1 MRSTTIAAIAAALC
15 ATTCAAAGHF
25 GQAPQEAPSVS
36 LPSAQV
42 SGGDFHIQDPVLS
55 DGLMHHYVV
64 ESRFGSFPAL
74 GKAALEVR
82 LREVAALATIARTS
96 DSEVVLKSVVRG
108 MQDDVRTLTQ
118 VATNPVGVVLGVPK
132 GIVHLL
138 SGYGARAQEVSQQAG
153 KTLHGKASNT
163 DDQGTGSAA
172 SHAASEIKHSAT
184 DYASHYLGITEAE
197 RRWYAKLQVDPY
209 TPNEVLR
216 RAIQRLAKIDGAAGT
231 AMRFAPIGVPFAG
244 EARRA
249 LDTIYNEDP
258 AVLRKRRH
266 DALVSYGLSATEVD
280 RFENAALLNPTRQ
293 TLLVNAVESL
303 SGVEGRVELLRHAM
317 SVTTEDEIEVF
328 LESTRML
335 IQFHAQTPV
344 KSILPGVRVPAAR
357 LADGRV
363 AVFGSFD
370 AVYWTQEV
378 ARYAGEFH
386 DAVSAQDVAKLDVW
400 LAGAVSPRARQEL
413 EARGW
418 SVHATVIQ

>member
-15 ATTCAAAGHF
+15 ATTCAAADHF
-25 GQAPQEAPSVS
+25 EQAPQEAPSVS

-108 MQDDVRTLTQ
+108 MQDDVRTL
-118 VATNPVGVVLGVPK
+118 N
-132 GIVHLL
+132 
-138 SGYGARAQEVSQQAG
+138 
-153 KTLHGKASNT
+153 
-163 DDQGTGSAA
+163 
-172 SHAASEIKHSAT
+172 
-184 DYASHYLGITEAE
+184 
-197 RRWYAKLQVDPY
+197 PY

-303 SGVEGRVELLRHAM
+303 SGVDSRVELLRHAM